1 MVMAADIAVWYITA
15 AQRVKRISIKERE
28 DPCTGGLEGGGES
41 SWGGGG
47 GGDLI
52 GAATGNPLVIAL
64 PDPATVPRPRYT
76 GRAAEGAQTHYC
88 FSLIFI
94 LYVLPFIPL
103 SLRLAADGAR
113 YLQRE
118 AGDQGWWR
126 WRSSLEYWVRN
137 GNEDCWRAGCLFH
150 WGSAANPF
158 IIMTH
163 LRKLSVIT
171 VSIYGRP
178 TKLLELF
185 CL

>member
-94 LYVLPFIPL
+94 LYVLPFIPFL
-103 SLRLAADGAR
+103 FVSPSMVLDICNVK
-113 YLQRE
+113 Q
-118 AGDQGWWR
+118 
-126 WRSSLEYWVRN
+126 VI
-137 GNEDCWRAGCLFH
+137 RAGGADEAH
-150 WGSAANPF
+150 WNIG
-158 IIMTH
+158 
-163 LRKLSVIT
+163 
-171 VSIYGRP
+171 
-178 TKLLELF
+178 
-185 CL
+185 